1 MIPLWDFIIEQND
14 KAMIFFIIIAVLQYH
29 KESMLKL
36 ESAFLL
42 VYISKIKI
50 TSIDELKTILSMS
63 LEIKRKTPYSIYILI
78 NSLEIFLPQ
87 SHNLKAKYESIS
99 PQYFPAF
106 PIYPSELLHITFPSV
121 VSCPDVTCKNFNNNY
136 ADITW
141 AKKSLCAKCKETKK
155 RNIDYCLFDL
165 RICESKEK
173 SFENQ
178 GFLPSMKYFDQK
190 LLNKGIEE
198 EVIKETDNL
207 PDEYHLIL
215 ITNLTENFEMFE
227 NKLYKEKITEEET
240 LLRKVG
246 LLSCERKTDLEDS
259 EVKKYL
265 KDNKKNKN
273 AYREIKEYDNLK
285 SCIKQLIK
293 TKHKY
298 ISFAYGGFKDIHC
311 LAISLRVPLT
321 SHSKEKCEL
330 CFKIEKQKEKKVY
343 KSISEEK
350 FNSLCL
356 VHKCKSFQCAIET
369 KNANMVITKG
379 SIFIFL
385 LKIAWEK
392 EMIEYEVLHRISKY
406 TILAIEKEN
415 TTVKMLYSYNFSQS
429 HLNQI
434 VINLFSEKEVDK
446 FINEIII

>member
-1 MIPLWDFIIEQND
+1 
-14 KAMIFFIIIAVLQYH
+14 
-29 KESMLKL
+29 MLKL
-36 ESAFLL
+36 ESVFLL
-42 VYISKIKI
+42 EYISKIQI
-50 TSIDELKTILSMS
+50 NSIDELKTILSMS

-78 NSLEIFLPQ
+78 NSLEIFLPR
-87 SHNLKAKYESIS
+87 SHNLRVKYESIS

-121 VSCPDVTCKNFNNNY
+121 VSCPDVTCKHFNNNY

-141 AKKSLCAKCKETKK
+141 AKKSLCAKCKEDTI

-173 SFENQ
+173 TFENQ

-190 LLNKGIEE
+190 FLTNKGIEE

-207 PDEYHLIL
+207 KNEYHLIL

-227 NKLYKEKITEEET
+227 NKLYKEKITKEET

-246 LLSCERKTDLEDS
+246 LLSNERQTDLEDS

-285 SCIKQLIK
+285 SCIKQLIQ

-330 CFKIEKQKEKKVY
+330 CFKIEKHKERKVY
-343 KSISEEK
+343 KSISGEK

-356 VHKCKSFQCAIET
+356 VHKCKSFSCKIES
-369 KNANMVITKG
+369 KNGNIVITRG

-385 LKIAWEK
+385 LKTPCDK
-392 EMIEYEVLHRISKY
+392 LMIEYEVLHRISKY

-429 HLNQI
+429 HLNHI
-434 VINLFSEKEVDK
+434 LIDLLSEKEVNN

>member
-1 MIPLWDFIIEQND
+1 
-14 KAMIFFIIIAVLQYH
+14 
-29 KESMLKL
+29 MLKL
-36 ESAFLL
+36 ESVFLL
-42 VYISKIKI
+42 EYISKIQI
-50 TSIDELKTILSMS
+50 NSIDELKTILSMS

-78 NSLEIFLPQ
+78 NSLEIFLPR
-87 SHNLKAKYESIS
+87 SHNLRVKYESIS

-121 VSCPDVTCKNFNNNY
+121 VSCPDVTCKHFNNNY

-141 AKKSLCAKCKETKK
+141 AKKSLCAKCKEDTI
-155 RNIDYCLFDL
+155 RNNDYCLFDL

-173 SFENQ
+173 TFENQ

-190 LLNKGIEE
+190 FLTNKGIEE

-207 PDEYHLIL
+207 KNEYHLIL

-227 NKLYKEKITEEET
+227 NKLYKEKITKEET

-246 LLSCERKTDLEDS
+246 LLSNERQTDLEDS

-285 SCIKQLIK
+285 SCIKQLIQ

-330 CFKIEKQKEKKVY
+330 CFKIEKHKERKVY
-343 KSISEEK
+343 KSISDEK

-356 VHKCKSFQCAIET
+356 VHKCKSFSCKIES
-369 KNANMVITKG
+369 KNGNIVITRG

-385 LKIAWEK
+385 PKTPWDK
-392 EMIEYEVLHRISKY
+392 SMIEYEVLHRISKY

-429 HLNQI
+429 HLNHI
-434 VINLFSEKEVDK
+434 LIDLFSEKEVNN

>member
-1 MIPLWDFIIEQND
+1 
-14 KAMIFFIIIAVLQYH
+14 
-29 KESMLKL
+29 MLKL
-36 ESAFLL
+36 ESVFLL
-42 VYISKIKI
+42 EYISKIQI
-50 TSIDELKTILSMS
+50 NSIDELKTILSMS

-87 SHNLKAKYESIS
+87 SHNLRVKYESIS

-121 VSCPDVTCKNFNNNY
+121 VSCPDVTCKHFNNNY

-141 AKKSLCAKCKETKK
+141 AKKSLCAKCKEDTI

-173 SFENQ
+173 TFENQ

-190 LLNKGIEE
+190 FLTNKGIEE

-207 PDEYHLIL
+207 KNEYHLIL

-227 NKLYKEKITEEET
+227 NKLYKEKITKEET

-246 LLSCERKTDLEDS
+246 LLSNERQTDLEDS

-285 SCIKQLIK
+285 SCIKQLIQ

-330 CFKIEKQKEKKVY
+330 CFKIEKHKERKVY
-343 KSISEEK
+343 KSISDEK
-350 FNSLCL
+350 FKSLCL
-356 VHKCKSFQCAIET
+356 VHKCKSFSCKIES
-369 KNANMVITKG
+369 KNGNIVITRG

-385 LKIAWEK
+385 LKITWGGL
-392 EMIEYEVLHRISKY
+392 MIEYEVLHRISKY

-429 HLNQI
+429 HLNHI
-434 VINLFSEKEVDK
+434 LIDLFSEKKVNN

>member
-1 MIPLWDFIIEQND
+1 
-14 KAMIFFIIIAVLQYH
+14 
-29 KESMLKL
+29 MLKL
-36 ESAFLL
+36 ESVFLL
-42 VYISKIKI
+42 EYISKIQI
-50 TSIDELKTILSMS
+50 NSIDELKTILSMS

-78 NSLEIFLPQ
+78 NSLEIFLPR
-87 SHNLKAKYESIS
+87 SHNLRVKYESIS

-121 VSCPDVTCKNFNNNY
+121 VSCPDVTCKHFNNNY

-141 AKKSLCAKCKETKK
+141 AKKSLCAKCKEDTI

-173 SFENQ
+173 TFENQ

-190 LLNKGIEE
+190 FLTNKGIEE

-207 PDEYHLIL
+207 KNEYHLIL

-227 NKLYKEKITEEET
+227 NKLYKEKITKEET

-246 LLSCERKTDLEDS
+246 LLSNERQTDLEDS

-285 SCIKQLIK
+285 SCIKQLIQ

-330 CFKIEKQKEKKVY
+330 CFKIEKHKERKVY
-343 KSISEEK
+343 KSISDEK

-356 VHKCKSFQCAIET
+356 VHKCKSFSCKIES
-369 KNANMVITKG
+369 KNGNIVITRG

-385 LKIAWEK
+385 LKISLDK
-392 EMIEYEVLHRISKY
+392 SMIEYEVLHRISKY

-429 HLNQI
+429 HLNHI
-434 VINLFSEKEVDK
+434 LIDLFSEKEVNN

>member
-1 MIPLWDFIIEQND
+1 
-14 KAMIFFIIIAVLQYH
+14 
-29 KESMLKL
+29 MLKL
-36 ESAFLL
+36 ESVFLL
-42 VYISKIKI
+42 EYISKIQI
-50 TSIDELKTILSMS
+50 NSIDELKTILSMS

-78 NSLEIFLPQ
+78 NSLEIFLPR
-87 SHNLKAKYESIS
+87 SHNLRVKYESIS

-121 VSCPDVTCKNFNNNY
+121 VSCPDVTCKHFNNNY

-141 AKKSLCAKCKETKK
+141 AKKSLCAKCKEDTI

-173 SFENQ
+173 TFENQ

-190 LLNKGIEE
+190 FLTNKGIEE

-207 PDEYHLIL
+207 KNEYHLIL

-227 NKLYKEKITEEET
+227 NKLYKEKITKEET

-246 LLSCERKTDLEDS
+246 LLSNERQTDLEDS

-285 SCIKQLIK
+285 SCIKQLIQ

-330 CFKIEKQKEKKVY
+330 CFKIEKHKERKVY
-343 KSISEEK
+343 KSISDEK

-356 VHKCKSFQCAIET
+356 VHKCKSFSCKIES
-369 KNANMVITKG
+369 KNGNIVITRG

-385 LKIAWEK
+385 LKISWDK
-392 EMIEYEVLHRISKY
+392 LMIEYEVLHRISKY

-415 TTVKMLYSYNFSQS
+415 TTVKLLYSYNFSQS
-429 HLNQI
+429 HLNHI
-434 VINLFSEKEVDK
+434 LIDLFSEKEVNN